1 MSTPATTATTVFVV
15 DDDEAVRDSIKVLL
29 EGHGFEVE
37 DFASTATFTKGYR
50 KPSRG
55 CLILD
60 QHLPLMTGIDFVRS
74 AAGRELGIPVILITG
89 QGDPTLEQRARDA
102 GVASYLQ
109 KPIGQKVLLDTV
121 ERVMSAA

>member
-1 MSTPATTATTVFVV
+1 MSTPATAATTVFVV

-74 AAGRELGIPVILITG
+74 AAGRELGIPVIL
-89 QGDPTLEQRARDA
+89 
-102 GVASYLQ
+102 
-109 KPIGQKVLLDTV
+109 
-121 ERVMSAA
+121 MSSELATPALPLICRSRSAKRCCSTPSNV